1 MTPVL
6 SVELEL
12 FAAMYAAVFFVTRHM
27 DTLMGFNVPLI
38 LVLVCAKSHICTK
51 CWCAGSHDDLNHLY
65 S

>member
-27 DTLMGFNVPLI
+27 DALVGLSVPFI
-38 LVLVCAKSHICTK
+38 LVLVCAKVTSVPN
-51 CWCAGSHDDLNHLY
+51 AGVLVHMAI
-65 S
+65 